1 MAMENKEL
9 NDKILRNVRSK
20 IVVSNLEK
28 EEKMKLKQRKNVI
41 SLCAIVV
48 VLLSGSFL
56 TVNAATD
63 GKLAEKL
70 QQYTGILT
78 FNYDEN
84 TYTIKNVEEGVDSE
98 GDNVVT
104 YTLISEDGSS
114 QIDGVIYT
122 DNLEEENL
130 KLEQKITE
138 DGELK
143 MMIENK

>member
-1 MAMENKEL
+1 MENKEW
-9 NDKILRNVRSK
+9 NDRILKNVRSK

-28 EEKMKLKQRKNVI
+28 EEKMKLNQRKHAI

-70 QQYTGILT
+70 QEYTGILT
-78 FNYDEN
+78 FNDVDN
-84 TYTIKNVEEGVDSE
+84 TYTIKNIEEGVDPTE
-98 GDNVVT
+98 GNIIT
-104 YTLISEDGSS
+104 YTLVSEEDSA
-114 QIDGVIYT
+114 QIDGVIYA

-130 KLEQKITE
+130 EFKQEIIE
-138 DGELK
+138 DDELK
-143 MMIENK
+143 MTIENK